1 MKQIKTFMIICFIT
15 IITFLIISGCEKKE
29 DKMPVPDLG
38 EKLKPGQS
46 LGIKSVVNL
55 RDVGGYPTKTGEV
68 VRRGLAYRSNELNP
82 VSPESMKK
90 IAELGLIYDFD
101 LRTNEEVKE
110 KPDELPKGVKYEQL
124 NILADAKSAAPAE
137 LEKLMHDPKKANEVF
152 GGGKIDDLFIEGYR
166 EFVSLPSALEGYR
179 KLFLA
184 LGTPKDLPSLF
195 HCTTGK
201 DRTGWA
207 SAALLTLLGVD
218 SELVMQ
224 DFLKSNEYILPLYQ
238 KDIDEF
244 VAAGGEKEIA
254 LAIFGVKRE
263 YLDASFDEVTKNYG
277 TLENYFAE
285 GLGIDEEG
293 QQALRNLYLEKK

>member
-1 MKQIKTFMIICFIT
+1 MNLKTFATIFFIS
-15 IITFLIISGCEKKE
+15 IFSFLIISGCQKKE
-29 DKMPVPDLG
+29 DTMPVPDLG

-46 LGIKSVVNL
+46 LGIESVINL
-55 RDVGGYPTKTGEV
+55 RDVGGYTTASGEV
-68 VRRGLAYRSNELNP
+68 VKRGLAYRSNELNP
-82 VSPESMKK
+82 VSPASMEK
-90 IAELGLIYDFD
+90 IAELGLKYDFD

-110 KPDELPKGVKYEQL
+110 KPDELPEGVKYEQL
-124 NILADAKSAAPAE
+124 NVLADAKSAAPAE
-137 LEKLMHDPKKANEVF
+137 LEKLMHDPKKANEVL

-184 LGTPKDLPSLF
+184 LGNIEELPSLF

-207 SAALLTLLGVD
+207 TAALLTLLGVD
-218 SELVMQ
+218 KETVMK

-244 VAAGGEKEIA
+244 VAAGGEKEIP
-254 LAIFGVKRE
+254 LAIFGVKAE
-263 YLDASFDEVTKNYG
+263 YLEASFDEVTKNYG
-277 TLENYFAE
+277 TLENYFAD